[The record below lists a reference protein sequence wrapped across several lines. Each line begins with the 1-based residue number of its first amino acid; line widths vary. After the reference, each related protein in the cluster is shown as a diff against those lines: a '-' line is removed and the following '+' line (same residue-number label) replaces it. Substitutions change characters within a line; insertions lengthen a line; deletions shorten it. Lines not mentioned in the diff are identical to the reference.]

1 MVFKNAM
8 TSDFKKIIDL
18 SLSEEQITKIDV
30 YNSTIK
36 NLATNLRRLDLSS
49 NFLVAIENIDCLI
62 NLRELNLSYN

>member
-18 SLSEEQITKIDV
+18 SLSEEKITKIDV

-36 NLATNLRRLDLSS
+36 NLAPNLRKLDLSS
-49 NFLVAIENIDCLI
+49 NYLVAIENLD
-62 NLRELNLSYN
+62 